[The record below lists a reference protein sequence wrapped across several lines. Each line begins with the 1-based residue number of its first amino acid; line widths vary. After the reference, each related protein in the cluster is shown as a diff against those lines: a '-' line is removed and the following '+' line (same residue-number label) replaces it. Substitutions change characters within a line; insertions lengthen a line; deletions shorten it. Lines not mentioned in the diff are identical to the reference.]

1 MGPVSHTM
9 TRMFPLHQHMLDTF
23 MEAVGRR
30 EVKKASDPA
39 LAAPA
44 QHEAVLRAGRH
55 AAQLAGRQDDWDQQQ
70 QNAAQNV
77 QRGNVKK
84 NILEAVTTK

>member
-1 MGPVSHTM
+1 
-9 TRMFPLHQHMLDTF
+9 MLYTF
-23 MEAVGRR
+23 MEAVVRR

-39 LAAPA
+39 VLAAPA
-44 QHEAVLRAGRH
+44 QHDAVLHAGCQV
-55 AAQLAGRQDDWDQQQ
+55 AQLAGRQDDWDQQQ